1 MIVSIHEYELATDA
15 TPAEFEAVV
24 SEAESRDLFALSG
37 LVDYEFLHCIKGARA
52 DQYTAIWR
60 YESRA
65 AWRELWGPVDDPVPK
80 SAYPEEWQTWENELL
95 SPVLAEDPDEITFTS
110 YEVVHSTP
118 ETEE

>member
-1 MIVSIHEYELATDA
+1 MIVSIHEYELATDV

-24 SEAESRDLFALSG
+24 SEADSRDLFALPG
-37 LVDYEFLHCIKGARA
+37 LVDYEFLHGIKGARA

-80 SAYPEEWQTWENELL
+80 AAYPAAWQTWEDELL

-110 YEVVHSTP
+110 YEVVRRTP